1 MTLVKS
7 PLYSDH
13 SKQRILEQFDFVKH
27 NHDRSYAE
35 RVDEAQNLL
44 EQVKNNFKG
53 ELDIVEA
60 ELEFGITML
69 DCTDE
74 KDKWQY
80 FFDKPIHMT
89 WIREW
94 CTPGP
99 IISSVFPWFNSDH
112 DWTAMSADN
121 YLKGAKNLVGAGWLF
136 AKIAH
141 PNARFVIEEV
151 TRWNTL
157 VNHDECG
164 SFVDALHLELS
175 AMRLGIVIATA
186 GHQDLTVPTSL
197 TIDVARQ
204 LLKPRKGEKPC
215 KTYPINGAFLA
226 LLAFVGRTGMS
237 EGVGGRGTRG
247 RKPPAESQP
256 PPTRESFNVGDEVII
271 TATKSQDVRKRTNC
285 ALSM

>member
-1 MTLVKS
+1 
-7 PLYSDH
+7 
-13 SKQRILEQFDFVKH
+13 
-27 NHDRSYAE
+27 
-35 RVDEAQNLL
+35 
-44 EQVKNNFKG
+44 
-53 ELDIVEA
+53 
-60 ELEFGITML
+60 
-69 DCTDE
+69 
-74 KDKWQY
+74 
-80 FFDKPIHMT
+80 
-89 WIREW
+89 
-94 CTPGP
+94 
-99 IISSVFPWFNSDH
+99 
-112 DWTAMSADN
+112 MSADN
-121 YLKGAKNLVGAGWLF
+121 YLKGAKNLVGADCLF

-164 SFVDALHLELS
+164 YFVDALHLELS

-186 GHQDLTVPTSL
+186 GQPVIEVPASL

-226 LLAFVGRTGMS
+226 LLAFVGRPALP

-256 PPTRESFNVGDEVII
+256 PPPKQSFSVGDKVII
-271 TATKSQDVRKRTNC
+271 TATKVQDVRKRNSC
-285 ALSM
+285 VLSMQVP